1 VLHTARNKFYLLTY
15 LLIYLLWT
23 QAVNV
28 HCYQEQAGDWE
39 QERADLTSEMN
50 TLKERN
56 DQLTSELNL
65 RSLAVEKLKNK
76 V

>member
-1 VLHTARNKFYLLTY
+1 M
-15 LLIYLLWT
+15 
-23 QAVNV
+23 